1 MVTLGTVHAVSSA
14 AKQLPKRLLINSNTN
29 RNLTIQVWILCKG
42 QKKAIEGKIIRCIK
56 IMNGN
61 IVIMV
66 DFTVYHR
73 PGLYG
78 LHLDDG
84 LLISDVLPTNRALFE
99 MRCSLTSYSL
109 FSSLSNQWEEIIP
122 LGTFD
127 SHWLPVLFQL

>member
-1 MVTLGTVHAVSSA
+1 MLSAQLQSHCQGGCSSIPIS
-14 AKQLPKRLLINSNTN
+14 LEI
-29 RNLTIQVWILCKG
+29 TIQVWILCRG
-42 QKKAIEGKIIRCIK
+42 QKKGHRGKIIRYIK

-61 IVIMV
+61 IVLKA
-66 DFTVYHR
+66 DFTVCHR

-84 LLISDVLPTNRALFE
+84 LLISDILPTNRALFE
-99 MRCSLTSYSL
+99 IRCSLTSYSL
-109 FSSLSNQWEEIIP
+109 FSSLSNQWDEISP